1 MMQEPRDISNFVA
14 GFESTF
20 MLIFWVAV
28 FFITGITLTML
39 YFIYRYNRKKNPV
52 ATQIK
57 GSVPLELLWTAIP
70 VALVLV
76 MFQYGWTGWK
86 PMLDPPDDAMVVKS
100 YARMWSW
107 LFEYENGMLTDTLFV
122 PQNRP
127 VRVDLIAQDVLHS
140 LYIPAFRIKQDMVPG
155 KEGFMWFE
163 AGVPGTYDLFCA
175 EYCGLQ
181 HAYMTTAVV
190 VMPEY
195 DFDEWLADTT
205 RIAEIVADDP
215 VSAGRQ
221 IVRLNGCTA
230 CHSADGTTLVGP
242 TFRGLYGSEV
252 TVITAGTQRQVVA
265 DDEYIRRSIYE
276 PDADITV
283 GYPPGLMQSYRNL
296 IDEQG
301 IQDIIEYLKTLQ

>member
-1 MMQEPRDISNFVA
+1 MISEPRDVSNFVG

-20 MLIFWVAV
+20 MLIFWTAV
-28 FFITGITLTML
+28 IFIGGITIAML
-39 YFIYRYNRKKNPV
+39 YFIYRYNRKRNPV

-57 GSVPLELLWTAIP
+57 GSVPLEIIWTAIP
-70 VALVLV
+70 VALVLF
-76 MFQYGWTGWK
+76 MFQSGWAGWK

-107 LFEYENGMLTDTLFV
+107 MFEYENGMITDTLFV

-155 KEGFMWFE
+155 REGFMWFE
-163 AGVPGTYDLFCA
+163 AGQPGTYDLFCA

-205 RIAEIVADDP
+205 RVVADITEDP
-215 VSAGRQ
+215 VAAGRHL
-221 IVRLNGCTA
+221 VRINGCSA
-230 CHSADGTTLVGP
+230 CHSTDGTALVGP
-242 TFRGLYGSEV
+242 TFRGLYGSAVEV
-252 TVITAGTQRQVVA
+252 IANGVRREVVA

-276 PDADITV
+276 PDAEVTV

-301 IQDIIEYLKTLQ
+301 IQDIIEYLQTLQ

>member
-1 MMQEPRDISNFVA
+1 MISETRDVSNFVA
-14 GFESTF
+14 GFETTF

-28 FFITGITLTML
+28 FFIVGISLTMIW
-39 YFIYRYNRKKNPV
+39 FIYRYNRKKNPV

-57 GSVPLELLWTAIP
+57 GSVTLEIVWTVIP

-76 MFQYGWTGWK
+76 MFHYGWTGWK
-86 PMLDPPDDAMVVKS
+86 PMQEPPEDAMVVKS

-107 LFEYENGMLTDTLFV
+107 MFEYENGRLTDTLFV

-127 VRVDLIAQDVLHS
+127 VRVNLIAQDVLHS

-155 KEGFMWFE
+155 REGFLWFE
-163 AGVPGTYDLFCA
+163 AGQPGVYDLFCA

-195 DFDEWLADTT
+195 DFEAWLADTT
-205 RIAEIVADDP
+205 QVLVADAERP
-215 VSAGRQ
+215 GAAGMQ
-221 IVRLNGCTA
+221 ILRMNGCNA
-230 CHSADGTTLVGP
+230 CHSSDGTALVGP
-242 TFRGLYGSEV
+242 TFRGLYGSTV
-252 TVITAGTQRQVVA
+252 TVITDGTEREIVA
-265 DDEYIRRSIYE
+265 DYEYIRKSIYE
-276 PDADITV
+276 PDADIV
-283 GYPPGLMQSYRNL
+283 KGYSRGLMLSYRDL

-301 IQDIIEYLKTLQ
+301 IQDIIEYLKTIQ